1 MNNVAAVAP
10 AAMRLLPT
18 TTGYHFDSAISFF
31 VCAFTS

>member
-1 MNNVAAVAP
+1 MNSVAAVAP